1 MLVVF
6 EKAVGK
12 PPEELKL
19 PSTLTGLENMKSR
32 QEIGEIIRSFW
43 PESMVYN
50 LRKGNFMALSH
61 ENESPSQPRYYTL
74 NLITNALIFFSFPT
88 CNPSHSLILSYDRD
102 VVTVKIIH
110 CIFLLQPLPIQMLI
124 FTSFQSYS

>member
-1 MLVVF
+1 MAAICILSAQQSCLKMLIVF
-6 EKAVGK
+6 EK

-19 PSTLTGLENMKSR
+19 PSTLMGLENMKSR

-50 LRKGNFMALSH
+50 LRNGNFMASSH

-74 NLITNALIFFSFPT
+74 NLIANALLFFRFQR
-88 CNPSHSLILSYDRD
+88 LILSIR
-102 VVTVKIIH
+102 
-110 CIFLLQPLPIQMLI
+110 
-124 FTSFQSYS
+124 